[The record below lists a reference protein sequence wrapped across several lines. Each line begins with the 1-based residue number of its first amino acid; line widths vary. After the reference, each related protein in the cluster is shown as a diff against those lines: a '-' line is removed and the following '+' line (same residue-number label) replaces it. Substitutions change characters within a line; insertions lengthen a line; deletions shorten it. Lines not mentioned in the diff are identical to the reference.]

1 MWSKW
6 GRNGRLSC
14 EEILI
19 FCVTRCRSPAFNH
32 LSSSLALSQALAVFL
47 TNNGGPLPTVKHK
60 CFSYSLIKFHSYRP
74 LTVLFCGFQ
83 ESDVKSGRIRSG
95 LIVLKFAVRDF
106 CRQYGRLMDRCSITF
121 PTTCRLQSFMLQIF
135 AARWSTFLTSF
146 CECLISF
153 HFLLVLIVK
162 KALGHYRFF
171 FLIKF
176 DLLFLCY
183 LKDKHVLSLFYCS
196 DMLKTIRPSLFYCSS
211 SLYPPTFTFLDSIV
225 LVLLFGLYSFL
236 FGMLL
241 SKQIIKRHV
250 YPHDICIQNILWIT
264 R

>member
-83 ESDVKSGRIRSG
+83 ESHVKSGWFHSG
-95 LIVLKFAVRDF
+95 LDFILVLKFAVKDF

-135 AARWSTFLTSF
+135 AARWSTFF
-146 CECLISF
+146 DF
-153 HFLLVLIVK
+153 FLWVLNIFS
-162 KALGHYRFF
+162 FF
-171 FLIKF
+171 FW
-176 DLLFLCY
+176 C
-183 LKDKHVLSLFYCS
+183 
-196 DMLKTIRPSLFYCSS
+196 
-211 SLYPPTFTFLDSIV
+211 
-225 LVLLFGLYSFL
+225 
-236 FGMLL
+236 
-241 SKQIIKRHV
+241 
-250 YPHDICIQNILWIT
+250 
-264 R
+264 